1 MIITA
6 IFSIIIINITVIFSI
21 IIIKTI
27 IIIIIIIII
36 VYKIYNFLKEIYIY
50 LKVSVN

>member
-1 MIITA
+1 MI
-6 IFSIIIINITVIFSI
+6 I

-36 VYKIYNFLKEIYIY
+36 IKTGDSRYIY
-50 LKVSVN
+50 QRKLQSFS